1 MTESALVQSIGSWL
15 YDKKAKDIIALKV
28 AHLTVITDYM
38 VIASGRNVTQVKAL
52 ADEVDEKMA
61 EAGWILRRS
70 EGGTEGR
77 WIVVATRMMRDG
89 LKQADIAQRIGMT
102 CPTFSRRMKNPSQL
116 TLGELRKLQTVL
128 RLTDAEVAR
137 CI

>member
-70 EGGTEGR
+70 EGGHGR
-77 WIVVATRMMRDG
+77 PLDRDG
-89 LKQADIAQRIGMT
+89 LRQHSCAH
-102 CPTFSRRMKNPSQL
+102 F
-116 TLGELRKLQTVL
+116 
-128 RLTDAEVAR
+128 
-137 CI
+137 

>member
-61 EAGWILRRS
+61 EA
-70 EGGTEGR
+70 
-77 WIVVATRMMRDG
+77 DG
-89 LKQADIAQRIGMT
+89 FCAAARGA
-102 CPTFSRRMKNPSQL
+102 
-116 TLGELRKLQTVL
+116 RK
-128 RLTDAEVAR
+128 AAGS
-137 CI
+137 